1 MAKGDRMSKKDSST
15 DLEKNHA
22 EAEIKKLLLEAQK
35 IDLETQKLDLE
46 IKRLHRVDRD
56 EHADADQQG
65 IYTFYSGVDK
75 QSVQHCMK
83 ELGHWSRRD
92 PHRPFTVI
100 FNSPGGSVIDG
111 FALYD
116 YLRELSLQGHHIT
129 TIGLGYVASMGGIL
143 MQAGDH
149 RILGQNTQMLI
160 HEVSSVGVGKVSEM
174 EDELKFVKRLQEQC
188 LEILA
193 LKSTMT
199 VSQIKRKWTRK
210 DWWLNSSEAHALGFC
225 DEIR

>member
-1 MAKGDRMSKKDSST
+1 MSELSTEDDRNLAETHKFNLESKK
-15 DLEKNHA
+15 
-22 EAEIKKLLLEAQK
+22 
-35 IDLETQKLDLE
+35 LE
-46 IKRLHRVDRD
+46 IEIERLQRVNRD
-56 EHADADQQG
+56 EDADSDQQG
-65 IYTFYSGVDK
+65 VYTFYSSVDK

-92 PHRPFTVI
+92 PNKAFTII

-160 HEVSSVGVGKVSEM
+160 HEVSSVGIGKVSEM

-188 LEILA
+188 LEILSSR
-193 LKSTMT
+193 STMT
-199 VSQIKRKWTRK
+199 ISQIKRKWTRK
-210 DWWLNSSEAHALGFC
+210 DWWLNSSEAFALGFC